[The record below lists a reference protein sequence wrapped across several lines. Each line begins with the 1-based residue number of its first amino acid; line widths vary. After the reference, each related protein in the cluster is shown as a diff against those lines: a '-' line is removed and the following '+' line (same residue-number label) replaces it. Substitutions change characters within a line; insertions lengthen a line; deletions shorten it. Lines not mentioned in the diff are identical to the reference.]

1 MRSPVGTSL
10 RQAVGDSRT
19 RVAALLLL
27 PSLVAIAVNLPAIT
41 RSFQGDDFAILV
53 RHRQDEF
60 DFVFNA
66 FRELHIDAYYRP
78 FLDLSFFLQQKV
90 FDDAAAAWHV
100 VSVLVH
106 SGSVALLG
114 LATFAL
120 TRRLLPSILAGL
132 LFALSPAYAGGV
144 AWIANQSELLAAMF
158 SILAL
163 ALFVL
168 ATRDEFNPNFYW
180 ASVAAFAL
188 AAGTKEIGITVL
200 APIATYAVLR
210 AIEQGRR
217 PWNSLKILPF
227 AAVAIAFAAAQLT
240 RLALGP
246 EPWQQYHFGF
256 HVFDTARYLL
266 WRLLPTPTQ

>member
-1 MRSPVGTSL
+1 M
-10 RQAVGDSRT
+10 
-19 RVAALLLL
+19 AALLLL

-120 TRRLLPSILAGL
+120 TRRIVPSILAGL

-168 ATRDEFNPNFYW
+168 ATRDEFNPNVYW

-217 PWNSLKILPF
+217 PWNSLKLLPF